1 MKDTLWIFC
10 YRRLLEVPLNRN
22 YSKVEVRKSREC
34 ALREIDAFRST
45 AGAEV
50 ANGDIDVLAIVWNGK
65 LLLEI

>member
-1 MKDTLWIFC
+1 
-10 YRRLLEVPLNRN
+10 VPLNRN

-34 ALREIDAFRST
+34 ALRKIDAFGST

-65 LLLEI
+65 PLLEIL